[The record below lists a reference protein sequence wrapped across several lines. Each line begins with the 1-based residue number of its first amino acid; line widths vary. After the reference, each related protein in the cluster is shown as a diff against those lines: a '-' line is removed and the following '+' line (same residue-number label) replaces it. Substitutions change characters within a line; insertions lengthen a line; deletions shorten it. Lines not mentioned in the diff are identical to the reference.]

1 MAAVSTLILRSLRL
15 IGEKPRGGTLS
26 SAEQTECL
34 ASLNQMME
42 SWSLDRL
49 MCYATVQDSFALTA
63 SQGSYTIGSGG
74 DFNTTRP
81 LKIVDPCFI
90 RDASGYDSYVR
101 VIDSQA
107 YGEIVDKS
115 GSNSYPIYLYYTP
128 DYVTA
133 RGTIQLYPYPSAG
146 LTLYINSWR
155 QLGQFSTIS
164 HSVSLPPG
172 YERAIVYN
180 YAIEEAGGYTE
191 VSPDVVRIARESKA
205 AIKSVNLPDVHMQVD
220 AGISQHTQ
228 HNILTG

>member
-15 IGEKPRGGTLS
+15 IGEKPRGGSLS
-26 SAEQTECL
+26 SNEQTECL
-34 ASLNQMME
+34 ASLNQMIE
-42 SWSLDRL
+42 AWSLERL
-49 MCYATVQDSFALTA
+49 MCYAVVQDSFALTA

-90 RDASGYDSYVR
+90 RDASGYDSPVR
-101 VIDSQA
+101 LIDSQA
-107 YGEIVDKS
+107 YGGIVDKS
-115 GSNSYPIYLYYTP
+115 ASGSYPAYLYYNP
-128 DYVTA
+128 DYVSA
-133 RGTIQLYPYPSAG
+133 RGTIQVYPPPLAG
-146 LTLYINSWR
+146 LTLFINSQR

-205 AIKSVNLPDVHMQVD
+205 AIKSMNLPDVHMQLES
-220 AGISQHTQ
+220 GISQHSQ